1 MYLELHKGR
10 RQKKWCFGVWGLWGR
25 GGGWGPT
32 TTFDQKTNTFV
43 FASIWRVIFQKIK
56 WYFDHNW
63 GGGGS
68 YVVGTTQ
75 KYHFFDAAPKLR
87 LLF

>member
-1 MYLELHKGR
+1 MFLELHKGR
-10 RQKKWCFGVWGLWGR
+10 RQKKWCFWVVGALG
-25 GGGWGPT
+25 
-32 TTFDQKTNTFV
+32 DTFV
-43 FASIWRVIFQKIK
+43 FASIRRVIFQKIK

-63 GGGGS
+63 GGGGGS

-75 KYHFFDAAPKLR
+75 KYHFFDAGPKLR